1 MMNPQQYSSAG
12 KLKDTRYMAYQ
23 FFTET
28 IEVSRMSA
36 LAFFEA
42 GEGLFKGKRMFWQNR
57 EKTFTLVGL
66 GHAHVMSTPNSHG
79 RFEEVKREWQS
90 LCRQIVNEEHEV
102 QPILFGGFSFD
113 PLNNTQS
120 VWMNFPQAYFAV
132 PTFQLTIQDDRAY
145 VSIHMITKD
154 DHSFNEF
161 DALRKERDRLIHS
174 AQVSELKRY
183 GKPVAVKL
191 TEIKKERYLESIG
204 KVTEI
209 IKAKQAEKVVIARAL
224 KLQYD
229 KPLSPAAALYQIS
242 EEQPESFL
250 FGMEAQDQF
259 FFGASPERLV
269 KVKDRQALS
278 TCLAGSIPRGK
289 TAEQDA
295 KLGEELLQD
304 KKNRSEHQYVVK
316 MISKV
321 FSKHSTNIIVPKMP
335 KLMKIRDIQHLY
347 TPVEGELAEGSTLL
361 DLVKDL
367 HPTPALGG
375 EPKQEA
381 MSLIRQYETMNRG
394 FYAAPIGWIDAKGNG
409 EFAVAIRSALLS
421 GKEAYLYAGGGIVED
436 SSPESEYAE
445 TWVKFRPMLRALGGQ
460 LSDES

>member
-1 MMNPQQYSSAG
+1 MNPQQYSSTSQLA
-12 KLKDTRYMAYQ
+12 DTRYLAYQ
-23 FFTET
+23 FYTET

-42 GEGLFKGKRMFWQNR
+42 GENEHKGKRMFWQNR
-57 EKTFTLVGL
+57 EKTFTMVGL
-66 GHAHVMSTPNSHG
+66 GHAHLLEALNPHG
-79 RFEEVKREWQS
+79 RFEEVKNEWKS
-90 LCRQIVNEEHEV
+90 LCKQIVNEEPEV

-113 PLNNTQS
+113 PLNRTQS
-120 VWMNFPQAYFAV
+120 VWTNFPQAYFAV
-132 PTFQLTIQDDRAY
+132 PSFQLVIKDDRAY
-145 VSIHMITKD
+145 VSIHLVTKKTD
-154 DHSFNEF
+154 SFKEF
-161 DALRKERDRLIHS
+161 EALRKERDRLIHA
-174 AQVSELKRY
+174 AQVSELKKY
-183 GKPVAVKL
+183 EKPLVVKR
-191 TEIKKERYLESIG
+191 TEIKRDDYLASIQ
-204 KVTEI
+204 KVTDV
-209 IKAKQAEKVVIARAL
+209 IKAKQAEKVVISRAL
-224 KLQYD
+224 KLEFA
-229 KPLSPAAALYQIS
+229 KPLSAASALYQAS

-250 FGMEAQDQF
+250 FGLEAGSQF
-259 FFGASPERLV
+259 FFGATPERLV

-278 TCLAGSIPRGK
+278 TCLAGSIPRGR
-289 TAEQDA
+289 TVERDTQ
-295 KLGEELLQD
+295 LGEELLND
-304 KKNRSEHQYVVK
+304 KKNRSEHPYVVS

-321 FSKHSTNIIVPKMP
+321 FGIHTTQVTVPKSP

-347 TPVEGELAEGSTLL
+347 TPVEGELVPGSTLL
-361 DLVKDL
+361 DLVRDL

-436 SSPESEYAE
+436 SEPASEYDE